1 MRPFDKVAVGA
12 HLRSW
17 SCWYDLW
24 KNNKDRLYQIFRSDD
39 ALRDYYGGT
48 QKRAWLLQIR
58 RNIQAA
64 LIEKPEY
71 LVYRVEEVSP
81 AEQYSWN
88 FDHTN
93 AEVMKMAARVF
104 NRVSDEVPADT
115 KVLLRIPGGRA
126 LPCRMQSRRG
136 SFWKRLNLKISG

>member
-1 MRPFDKVAVGA
+1 MKQLFNYSTVPGYEEAIRRTGKSLEEYLAMLGLDGIELLVYRSEPYMRPFDKVAVGA

-93 AEVMKMAARVF
+93 A
-104 NRVSDEVPADT
+104 
-115 KVLLRIPGGRA
+115 
-126 LPCRMQSRRG
+126 
-136 SFWKRLNLKISG
+136 

>member
-1 MRPFDKVAVGA
+1 MKQLFNYSTVPGYEEAIRRTGKSLEDYLAMLGLDGIELLVYRSEPYMRPFDNVAVGA

-24 KNNKDRLYQIFRSDD
+24 KNNKDRLYQIFRTDD

-71 LVYRVEEVSP
+71 L
-81 AEQYSWN
+81 A
-88 FDHTN
+88 T
-93 AEVMKMAARVF
+93 
-104 NRVSDEVPADT
+104 
-115 KVLLRIPGGRA
+115 
-126 LPCRMQSRRG
+126 
-136 SFWKRLNLKISG
+136 